1 MMNFFTL
8 SEECVGGVVDGGLE
22 REIRKQSLNSSQVNY
37 IHLCANPSGKGINI
51 SHLQANQQGRLDFQ
65 LWLAT
70 SLGEFKTLCDAEAV
84 IP

>member
-51 SHLQANQQGRLDFQ
+51 SHL
-65 LWLAT
+65 
-70 SLGEFKTLCDAEAV
+70 
-84 IP
+84 